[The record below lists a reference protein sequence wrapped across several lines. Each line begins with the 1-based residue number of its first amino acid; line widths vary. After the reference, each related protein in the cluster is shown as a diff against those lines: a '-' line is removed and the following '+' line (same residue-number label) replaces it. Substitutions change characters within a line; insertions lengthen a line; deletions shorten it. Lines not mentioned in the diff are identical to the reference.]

1 MHTPVT
7 RLYHFNWHSICTD
20 ACRPPSSSAEEHKS
34 AAVLAINPRGQ
45 LPAFQD
51 GDVAV
56 NDSLAAILYLEDT
69 YDSGTRLLPDDATS
83 KAKVSLQSTKMQNGG
98 RQGTNKSEDAHG
110 PKQQPKGIENC
121 RDARS

>member
-1 MHTPVT
+1 M
-7 RLYHFNWHSICTD
+7 
-20 ACRPPSSSAEEHKS
+20 PPPLLSAEEHKS

-69 YDSGTRLLPDDATS
+69 YDSGTRLLPEDATS

-98 RQGTNKSEDAHG
+98 QQGTNQNEHAYG
-110 PKQQPKGIENC
+110 PKQQAKDLDDC
-121 RDARS
+121 RDARL